1 MNKQL
6 DEEKIT
12 KRKQVLKEIIL
23 QLHKGLSLEE
33 AKSRF
38 EQEIGDIS
46 LIEIITLEQSLMQ
59 DGISS
64 DEIKKFCNVHAML
77 FESSLKSMIKN
88 EESAAHPITLLK
100 LENREIEKRLNDIRD
115 LLNDETINLI
125 QLQSKLNEIK
135 MLEKHYA
142 KKEQVLFPY
151 LERAGVM
158 GPSKVMWGKDN
169 DIRDLLKQSITS
181 IAENKPKEEITS
193 LVNSFMEESQGMIFK
208 EENILFPLALEKI
221 KIEEWIEILKEC
233 AEIGWVDINIPTD
246 INRMILDLKQAIEEE
261 PKIKADGNIAFPT
274 GTVHIKDLMY
284 MLNALPVDISF
295 VDKNDRVAYF
305 SDNKERIF
313 VRTKSVIGRQVKMC
327 HPPNSVD
334 KVEEIINNFKQGKK
348 DYYDFWINYRGK
360 FILIRYFAVRDK
372 YRNYLG
378 TLEVTQDITNIRNLK
393 GEKRLLYENN

>member
-305 SDNKERIF
+305 SDIKNVFLSE
-313 VRTKSVIGRQVKMC
+313 
-327 HPPNSVD
+327 
-334 KVEEIINNFKQGKK
+334 
-348 DYYDFWINYRGK
+348 
-360 FILIRYFAVRDK
+360 L
-372 YRNYLG
+372 
-378 TLEVTQDITNIRNLK
+378 NL
-393 GEKRLLYENN
+393 